1 MKPFIIIIKLLFLI
15 TAVPTLALF
24 FILSE
29 NMNQLAVLSVIP
41 FVILTLIMLFTKH
54 ITNSMILAP
63 ITLGI
68 TSIVFAISP
77 MLYSFT
83 LITILKD
90 NEPLKLIDYMDITTT
105 MGSIGTIISFFWL
118 LIAAQVQMMKSSKS
132 NALQHYNLKKEIVN
146 KA

>member
-24 FILSE
+24 FLLSE
-29 NMNQLAVLSVIP
+29 NINQMAVFSVIP
-41 FVILTLIMLFTKH
+41 FVILTVVMLFTKH
-54 ITNSMILAP
+54 ITNTKILAP

-83 LITILKD
+83 LVTILHDK
-90 NEPLKLIDYMDITTT
+90 EPLKLINYLDITTT
-105 MGSIGTIISFFWL
+105 IGAIGAIISFFWL
-118 LIAAQVQMMKSSKS
+118 LIASQMQVMNSSKS
-132 NALQHYNLKKEIVN
+132 NMLEHYNLEKEII
-146 KA
+146 